1 MSDDAGNIHIDL
13 TAVVP
18 LNITVDAASPL
29 EFIGGEVVTQ
39 LILSTEPATL
49 LLPPLEINVLELAI
63 PLQQSP
69 GLSAYQVAQLE
80 HPGVWPTVQSWLDSL
95 QGPPGDS
102 ISTDP
107 GDLSAYFESG
117 LNF

>member
-29 EFIGGEVVTQ
+29 EYIEGEVVTQ

-49 LLPPLEINVLELAI
+49 AMPPLVVNVLELTI
-63 PLQQSP
+63 PLQQAP

-80 HPGVWPTVQSWLDSL
+80 HPGVWPTAQDWLDSL

-102 ISTDP
+102 VATDP
-107 GDLSAYFESG
+107 GDLSEYFVSG